1 MKRIAGLLVA
11 GLMTLNGAAHAQ
23 DYPNRPVTII
33 VGFGQ
38 GGPDTNA
45 RLLAAQINAQ
55 SGANVVVENKPGA
68 GSMIGTEA
76 VVQAQPDGYTLLM
89 TSAALATLPALQKQ
103 ISFDPLKDLVPV
115 SLVARSEAS
124 FLVASPSLP
133 VNDLVG
139 LLQYAKLHPVTY
151 GSSGVGASSHL
162 RMAVFAAK
170 NGLKLIH
177 LPFKSTGDS
186 VASVMNGET
195 QLLFVTASQA
205 IPIIK
210 EGRVKALGYDADKR
224 ARFLPNVPTIAEAG
238 ATPTGMDSGWNGILA
253 PKGTP
258 PEVIAWLEKQIK
270 TAAETPGIRSKIE
283 GLGLEVVAS
292 NSAEFGKVLA
302 AAIDSMDEA
311 VRIAGISPK

>member
-1 MKRIAGLLVA
+1 MKKIAGFLVA
-11 GLMTLNGAAHAQ
+11 GLVALTGAAHAQ
-23 DYPNRPVTII
+23 NYPNRPVTIV

-76 VVQAQPDGYTLLM
+76 VVRAQPDGYTLLM

-103 ISFDPLKDLVPV
+103 MSFDPMTDLVPV

-133 VNDLVG
+133 VNDLAG
-139 LLQYAKLHPVTY
+139 LLTYAKSHPVTY

-162 RMAVFAAK
+162 RMAMFAAK

-195 QLLFVTASQA
+195 QILFVTASQA

-210 EGRVKALGYDADKR
+210 EGRVKPLGYDAEKR
-224 ARFLPNVPTIAEAG
+224 AGFLPNVPTIAEAG
-238 ATPTGMDSGWNGILA
+238 AVPTGMDSGWNGILA

-270 TAAETPGIRSKIE
+270 TAAETPDIRTKIE
-283 GLGLEVVAS
+283 GLGLKVVAS
-292 NSAEFGKVLA
+292 NSAEFGKVLS
-302 AAIDSMDEA
+302 AAIASMGEA
-311 VRIAGISPK
+311 VRTAGISPK